1 MLLADDMGLGKTL
14 QVLALAWTVLKQTP
28 FPTLKKPFKR
38 ILVTCP
44 ATLVGNWGNESKK
57 WIGNV
62 RAQCV
67 TADGGAENVERAF
80 QKWIETNENVE
91 EKPMQSSFDR
101 FPILIASYETMRK
114 MALRI
119 PNHARPDL
127 LCCDE
132 AHRLKSDSNQTV
144 DALKAVNAKHRVLM
158 TGTPIQNN
166 LMEFAA
172 ILDVVQPR
180 AKAIFGWNSLEEFK
194 EMYERPIMEARA
206 SEANAEQKKRGKEL
220 ELS

>member
-1 MLLADDMGLGKTL
+1 MPCGGRHGPEHCEKVTKAPKRRRSMDVSEVVGFDDDENNNNNNNSEISSRNSNNNIIENSGVLLADDMGLGKTL

-114 MALRI
+114 NGSQNTESRQTRFIMLR
-119 PNHARPDL
+119 
-127 LCCDE
+127 
-132 AHRLKSDSNQTV
+132 
-144 DALKAVNAKHRVLM
+144 
-158 TGTPIQNN
+158 
-166 LMEFAA
+166 
-172 ILDVVQPR
+172 
-180 AKAIFGWNSLEEFK
+180 
-194 EMYERPIMEARA
+194 
-206 SEANAEQKKRGKEL
+206 
-220 ELS
+220 